1 MKVLVVY
8 AHPDQESFCGELN
21 RMVADEVRRAGHELR
36 HRDLVAEG
44 FNPVFSPYERIHHVG
59 NIDEKLEA
67 MPELRSHVDDL
78 QWCDTLIFVYP
89 TWWSG
94 QPAILKGWF
103 DRVLM
108 NDVAWTLPEGK
119 ARLSPLLTNITRLVA
134 VTSHGSTR
142 WVNVLQGQTGK
153 RTLFRSVRLM
163 MSLRTRCTWI
173 GLYGLDKKTGATE
186 HQRLL
191 SRAQR
196 RLRRVLS

>member
-1 MKVLVVY
+1 
-8 AHPDQESFCGELN
+8 
-21 RMVADEVRRAGHELR
+21 
-36 HRDLVAEG
+36 
-44 FNPVFSPYERIHHVG
+44 
-59 NIDEKLEA
+59 
-67 MPELRSHVDDL
+67 
-78 QWCDTLIFVYP
+78 
-89 TWWSG
+89 
-94 QPAILKGWF
+94 
-103 DRVLM
+103 M

-186 HQRLL
+186 RQRLL